1 MTTTTR
7 TSVSMAI
14 ILACLGAMALTYQ
27 APAPHSAMLGAAQS
41 FLETLGAE
49 ERAVATIPFSN
60 AERYTWFYTPVD
72 RKGLTLKAM
81 NEAQQDAAMELLRAG
96 FSEKG
101 YDKAETIRQ
110 LEQVLFEMSGRAFRD
125 TELYY
130 FTIFGEPSET
140 GTWGWRYEGHHI
152 SQHWTFVNGQAT
164 ATTPQFFG
172 ANPADV
178 REGPMRGT
186 RVLGAEEDLARA
198 LLHSLSDVQRALA
211 IISDTAPSDVLTTND
226 REATMQAD
234 VGIAYGDLTADQQ
247 AALAA
252 IVHEYAG
259 AQPGDVARARLERLE
274 AGIDRIKFAWMGG
287 TEKGQGHYYRIQGPT
302 FLIEYDNTQN
312 DANHIHSVWRDFDGD
327 FGEDLLTAHYRKHSH
342 QVHAPEP

>member
-1 MTTTTR
+1 MTARKLFST
-7 TSVSMAI
+7 AFA
-14 ILACLGAMALTYQ
+14 LACLGAMALTYQ
-27 APAPHSAMLGAAQS
+27 APASHSTMLGAAQS
-41 FLETLGAE
+41 FLETLDPEQTAQ
-49 ERAVATIPFSN
+49 ATIPFGD

-72 RKGLTLKAM
+72 RKGLTLKSM
-81 NEAQQDAAMELLRAG
+81 NSAQQDAAMELLRAG

-101 YDKAETIRQ
+101 YDKAEAIRQ

-130 FTIFGEPSET
+130 FTIFGEPSEH

-152 SQHWTFVNGQAT
+152 SQHWTIVNGQAT

-198 LLHSLSDVQRALA
+198 LLHSLSDAQRTQA

-226 REATMQAD
+226 GKAAMQAD
-234 VGIAYGDLTADQQ
+234 EGVAFGALTADQQ
-247 AALAA
+247 GALTAL
-252 IVHEYAG
+252 IEEYAS
-259 AQPGDVARARLERLE
+259 AQPPDVAQARLLRLHK
-274 AGIDRIKFAWMGG
+274 AGLDRIKFAWMGG

-327 FGEDLLTAHYRKHSH
+327 FGEDLLAAHYREFPHH
-342 QVHAPEP
+342 VEHP

>member
-1 MTTTTR
+1 MTARKLFST
-7 TSVSMAI
+7 ALA
-14 ILACLGAMALTYQ
+14 LACLGAISLSYQ
-27 APAPHSAMLGAAQS
+27 APAPQSTMLGAVQA
-41 FLETLGAE
+41 FLETLDPEQTAL
-49 ERAVATIPFSN
+49 ATIPFDN

-81 NEAQQDAAMELLRAG
+81 NAAQQDAAMELLRAG

-101 YDKAETIRQ
+101 YDKAEAIRQ

-130 FTIFGEPSET
+130 FTIFGEPSEH

-152 SQHWTFVNGQAT
+152 SQHWTIVNGAAT

-198 LLHSLSDVQRALA
+198 LLHSLNDAQLTQA

-226 REATMQAD
+226 RDAAMQAD
-234 VGIAYGDLTADQQ
+234 EGVAFGALTADQQ
-247 AALAA
+247 GALSAL
-252 IVHEYAG
+252 VEEYAS
-259 AQPGDVARARLERLE
+259 AQPPDVAQARLLRLHE
-274 AGIDRIKFAWMGG
+274 AGLDRIKFAWMGG

-327 FGEDLLTAHYRKHSH
+327 FGEDLLAAHYREFPHH
-342 QVHAPEP
+342 VEHP

>member
-1 MTTTTR
+1 MTAHRVFFST
-7 TSVSMAI
+7 A
-14 ILACLGAMALTYQ
+14 LALVCLGAISLTYQ

-49 ERAVATIPFSN
+49 ETAVATIPFDD

-81 NEAQQDAAMELLRAG
+81 NATQQAAALELLRAG

-130 FTIFGEPSET
+130 FTIFGEPSEH

-152 SQHWTFVNGQAT
+152 SQHWTFVNGQVT

-172 ANPADV
+172 ANPAEV

-198 LLHSLSDVQRALA
+198 LLHSLSDAQRTQA
-211 IISDTAPSDVLTTND
+211 ILSDTAPSDVLTTND
-226 REATMQAD
+226 REAAMQAD
-234 VGIAYGDLTADQQ
+234 DGVAFGALTADQQ
-247 AALAA
+247 AALSAL
-252 IVHEYAG
+252 IDEYAST
-259 AQPGDVARARLERLE
+259 QPADVARARLLRLHE
-274 AGIDRIKFAWMGG
+274 AGLDRIKFAWMGG

-327 FGEDLLTAHYRKHSH
+327 FGEDLLAAHYREFPHH
-342 QVHAPEP
+342 VEHP